1 MAVTYWLGG
10 SFAGKAGGYVGSNWK
25 GIKTVRSV
33 PDPKKTRPEPSDA
46 QQGIRTKFRMITDV
60 AKSINDIWL
69 KKYFKNVKKMSPYNY
84 FVKAS
89 KEAMQGEE
97 ADPLNIQFPQSYLGA
112 PIAFAETPTISGATV
127 SLSVPAPSE
136 LSLGTPTEYV
146 ISVYE
151 PEINVA
157 VAKVV
162 PASASS
168 VSITLPKEPTA
179 GTSVYAYL
187 QAGDGSKVNFS
198 SVTSIT
204 A

>member
-33 PDPKKTRPEPSDA
+33 ADPKKTKPEPSDA
-46 QQGIRTKFRMITDV
+46 QKGVRTKFKMVTDV
-60 AKSINDIWL
+60 AKSVNDIWL
-69 KKYFKNVKKMSPYNY
+69 KKYFKDVKKMSPYNY

-89 KEAMQGEE
+89 KEAMQSENANPAE
-97 ADPLNIQFPQSYLGA
+97 IQFPQSYLGA
-112 PIAFAETPTISGATV
+112 PIAPAETPTISGATV
-127 SLSVPAPSE
+127 SVSVPAPAP

-146 ISVYE
+146 ISAYE
-151 PEINVA
+151 PAINVA

-162 PASASS
+162 DAEAAT
-168 VSITLPKEPTA
+168 VSITLPKAPET
-179 GTSVYAYL
+179 GESVYIYL
-187 QAGDGSKVNFS
+187 QAGDGKRTNFS
-198 SVTSIT
+198 SVTEID

>member
-33 PDPKKTRPEPSDA
+33 PDPKKTRPEPSTA
-46 QQGIRTKFRMITDV
+46 QQGIRTKFRMVTDV
-60 AKSINDIWL
+60 AKSVNDIWL
-69 KKYFKNVKKMSPYNY
+69 KKYFKDVKKMSPYNY

-89 KEAMQGEE
+89 KEAMQGAEP
-97 ADPLNIQFPQSYLGA
+97 DPLNIQFPQTYLGA
-112 PIAFAETPTISGATV
+112 PIAFATAPTISGATV
-127 SLSVPAPSE
+127 SASVPAPTE
-136 LSLGTPTEYV
+136 LSMGTPTEYV

-162 PASASS
+162 PASEGS
-168 VSITLPKEPTA
+168 VSITLPKAPTA
-179 GTSVYAYL
+179 GTKVYVYL
-187 QAGDGSKVNFS
+187 QAGDGSRVNFS
-198 SVTSIT
+198 SVVSVS